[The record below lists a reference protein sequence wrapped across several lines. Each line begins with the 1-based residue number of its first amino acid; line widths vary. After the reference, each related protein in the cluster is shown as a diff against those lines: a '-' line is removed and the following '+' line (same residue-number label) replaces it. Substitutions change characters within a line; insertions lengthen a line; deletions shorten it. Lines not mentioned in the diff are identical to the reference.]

1 MISLDDLTPN
11 NLGLINV
18 IAYASYSDQE
28 LEEIKESGELAQYA
42 YYNEVPVGLVICK
55 PLQPVNS
62 KSPTGLLVDKL
73 CVLPAYRGK
82 YGLEDKLLEYVENV
96 ARKRHLDKIYV
107 VTEEPSQW
115 QKFGFSYEDASQE
128 LYRNLNLSSRATT
141 SIELPNIT
149 KMVDYANWLKS
160 VSDDTNIGRLSIP
173 GTHNSAACHTAL
185 PSVQCQGAS
194 VTKQLEHGVRF
205 LDVRLSRNFITT
217 HNDDEHRNDLIVI
230 HGNFPV
236 KLLGSVKFSELLD
249 EVYKFV
255 DKHPSEFVILSIKQ
269 EGTGTWDN
277 QNDEFTNVINDRFI
291 SKNRDKWYLRSE
303 LPTLRDCRGKIVLF
317 RRFGVQDGEK
327 QGYFGI
333 PASSWSYN
341 TTDDDRGCIRV
352 QDFCEIKTEQDIPK
366 KAEYVKNMINI
377 AKSYNSSNS
386 DPKLFVN
393 FCSGSNFFDRD
404 CWPEKVTEGLM
415 GASLDECY
423 GNGCGT
429 VILDYSEKDDW
440 KLVKKLVDQNF

>member
-1 MISLDDLTPN
+1 
-11 NLGLINV
+11 
-18 IAYASYSDQE
+18 
-28 LEEIKESGELAQYA
+28 
-42 YYNEVPVGLVICK
+42 
-55 PLQPVNS
+55 
-62 KSPTGLLVDKL
+62 
-73 CVLPAYRGK
+73 
-82 YGLEDKLLEYVENV
+82 
-96 ARKRHLDKIYV
+96 
-107 VTEEPSQW
+107 
-115 QKFGFSYEDASQE
+115 
-128 LYRNLNLSSRATT
+128 
-141 SIELPNIT
+141 
-149 KMVDYANWLKS
+149 MVDLANWLKS

-217 HNDDEHRNDLIVI
+217 HDDDEHRNDLIVI

-249 EVYKFV
+249 EVYNFV
-255 DKHPSEFVILSIKQ
+255 DKHPSEFVILSLKQ

-277 QNDEFTNVINDRFI
+277 QNDEFANVINDRFI

-303 LPTLRDCRGKIVLF
+303 LPALRDCRGKIVLF
-317 RRFGVQDGEK
+317 RRFGVQSGEK
-327 QGYFGI
+327 QGSLGI
-333 PASSWSYN
+333 PAPSWSYN

-366 KAEYVKNMINI
+366 KAEYVKNMINN
-377 AKSYNSSNS
+377 AKSYNSTNS
-386 DPKLFVN
+386 DPKLFIN

-415 GASLDECY
+415 VASLDECY
-423 GNGCGT
+423 GKGCGT
-429 VILDYSEKDDW
+429 VILDYSEKNDW